1 MILRLCCVA
10 VIIAVCA
17 MILKANKPEFVPMC
31 LTAGGI
37 IIILFGFDYLSA
49 SVEFI
54 RPFTEQTGIDS
65 SVVRLVFKVVGVGYL
80 IEITAGAVKDLGFDS
95 LSGKLVMCGKLI
107 IFVMSIPIL
116 RAMFT
121 VIQSLINSV

>member
-1 MILRLCCVA
+1 MIVRICCIA
-10 VIIAVCA
+10 VITAVCA

-37 IIILFGFDYLSA
+37 LLIIFGFDYLSV

-54 RPFTEQTGIDS
+54 RQFTEETGIDS
-65 SVVRLVFKVVGVGYL
+65 SVVRLIFKVVGVGYL
-80 IEITAGAVKDLGFDS
+80 IEITAGAVKDLGFES
-95 LSGKLVMCGKLI
+95 LSDKLVMCGKLI

-116 RAMFT
+116 QTMFS
-121 VIQSLINSV
+121 VITSLIDLV

>member
-1 MILRLCCVA
+1 MIVRICCIA
-10 VIIAVCA
+10 VITAVCA

-37 IIILFGFDYLSA
+37 LLIIFGFDYLSV

-54 RPFTEQTGIDS
+54 RQFTEETGIDS
-65 SVVRLVFKVVGVGYL
+65 SVVRLIFKVIGVGYL
-80 IEITAGAVKDLGFDS
+80 IEITAGAVKDLGFES
-95 LSGKLVMCGKLI
+95 LSDKLVMCGKLI

-116 RAMFT
+116 QAMFS
-121 VIQSLINSV
+121 VITSLIDLV